1 MVKIIPY
8 LLVKNGKEAIDL
20 YKKLFNA
27 EVIDH
32 QPFSKEVGGEFGF
45 PDDFDYES
53 STMHAELGIG
63 GAEIY
68 LSDNPTDRGSDI
80 GSNVEIV
87 LDLESKDQIEAI
99 YNKAKEIGCEI
110 GMELQKM
117 FWGSY
122 YARIKDP
129 LGIGWQL
136 NFRESE

>member
-1 MVKIIPY
+1 MR
-8 LLVKNGKEAIDL
+8 NWWC
-20 YKKLFNA
+20 
-27 EVIDH
+27 
-32 QPFSKEVGGEFGF
+32 
-45 PDDFDYES
+45 
-53 STMHAELGIG
+53 
-63 GAEIY
+63 
-68 LSDNPTDRGSDI
+68 
-80 GSNVEIV
+80 SNVEIV